1 MKTIVVT
8 ASTGLLSS
16 LSSCVAG
23 LLATKADIHSSRTQ
37 FEEIFARGE
46 ITDDTLEASE
56 YFLRLPR
63 EGENERPSSRGLQN
77 VEGSATRKA
86 LENIY
91 SIEGDTWEDDEPF
104 S

>member
-1 MKTIVVT
+1 M
-8 ASTGLLSS
+8 
-16 LSSCVAG
+16 
-23 LLATKADIHSSRTQ
+23 LLATTKADIHFSRTQ

-63 EGENERPSSRGLQN
+63 EGQDERSSSRGLQN
-77 VEGSATRKA
+77 VEDCATRKA
-86 LENIY
+86 LENVY
-91 SIEGDTWEDDEPF
+91 SIEGDSWEDDELF